1 MVNNIMEWY
10 KFFLEALFEISDRC
24 CSVMKK
30 APMHNYAK
38 RTGKMLMTAQMAS
51 ESRLRASNW
60 LKNGCNRFHTK
71 NPISNPMSFWMEQD
85 VLVYIHHYQIPIAG
99 VYGEVKAEYAG
110 DGKGKGGS
118 LDLGIFDKGKPIYA
132 TTGCSRTGCVYCGF
146 GCHREKQPN
155 RWEIAEKFSNPA
167 IIDYMIRLLPEF
179 GSRPQVQKAA
189 GEIIEKFPEKKV
201 VEF

>member
-1 MVNNIMEWY
+1 MEWY

-167 IIDYMIRLLPEF
+167 IIDYMIRLLPEL